1 METFALTLHSICLF
15 GIAFCFGRYIGIKET
30 LDELK
35 NNKKK

>member
-1 METFALTLHSICLF
+1 METFALTLTGICLL
-15 GIAFCFGRYIGIKET
+15 GLAFHFGRYVGIKET